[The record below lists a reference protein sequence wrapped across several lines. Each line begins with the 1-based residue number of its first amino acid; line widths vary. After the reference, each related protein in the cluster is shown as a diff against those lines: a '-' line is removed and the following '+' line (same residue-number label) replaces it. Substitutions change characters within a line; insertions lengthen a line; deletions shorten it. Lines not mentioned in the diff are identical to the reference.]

1 MDLLRNTRCTCV
13 IQVVVNYGHVVT
25 VSDTVRS
32 LANIAGAYIDFVGEF
47 ACSTIAA

>member
-13 IQVVVNYGHVVT
+13 IQVVVNYVHVVT
-25 VSDTVRS
+25 VLDTVRS

-47 ACSTIAA
+47 ACSTVAA